1 MKSNNSHFRLCF
13 SLALGI
19 IGVPLLFLNLIYPVL
34 GGFGGKEPAYTI
46 WEKIANNIYYFSEIL
61 PSFRFIDLSW
71 CISFLFVVFL
81 LVSPVGIFLAVKSL
95 NSPQRKLAIFAVILN
110 SINLIFALFI
120 AWLLFGLA
128 RGM

>member
-1 MKSNNSHFRLCF
+1 MKSNNSHFRLYF

-34 GGFGGKEPAYTI
+34 GGFGGKEPTYTI
-46 WEKIANNIYYFSEIL
+46 WEKIANDIYYFSEIL
-61 PSFRFIDLSW
+61 PSFKFIDLSW
-71 CISFLFVVFL
+71 CISFFFMVFL
-81 LVSPVGIFLAVKSL
+81 LVSPVGIFLAVRLL
-95 NSPQRKLAIFAVILN
+95 NSPQRKLAIFAVVLN
-110 SINLIFALFI
+110 SFNLIFALFI